1 MHQKIS
7 MRHLKNCLTQKI
19 WSLTMVLTIV
29 LCLCISLLPAHP
41 TSAAK
46 KISINKKSVSL
57 KAGNTVKLKI
67 KGSKKSVWWS
77 SSNQTVAVVS
87 HNGKVTAKTAGTAKI
102 TAQTSGRKLTCT
114 VSVSGYTFRSD
125 RLLQEHYDKHGRDMG
140 YPTAKAYV
148 AGANRVIASS
158 DALHK
163 LEAEDG
169 DHVYFLE
176 NTGEIV
182 FVSTDGYIR
191 TYFIADLDYFNR
203 Q

>member
-7 MRHLKNCLTQKI
+7 MRHPKSSLTQKI
-19 WSLTMVLTIV
+19 WSLTMIFTIAFF
-29 LCLCISLLPAHP
+29 LCISLQPAHS
-41 TSAAK
+41 TSAAQ
-46 KISINKKSVSL
+46 KIKINKKSVSL

-77 SSNQTVAVVS
+77 SSNQAVAVVS
-87 HNGKVTAKTAGTAKI
+87 HTGKVTAKTAGTTKI
-102 TAQTSGRKLTCT
+102 TAQTSGRKLTCK
-114 VSVSGYTFRSD
+114 VFVSGYTFRSD
-125 RLLQEHYDKHGRDMG
+125 HLLQEHYDKHGRDMG
-140 YPTAKAYV
+140 YPDAKAYV
-148 AGANRVIASS
+148 AGANRVIESS

-169 DHVYFLE
+169 DHVYFVE